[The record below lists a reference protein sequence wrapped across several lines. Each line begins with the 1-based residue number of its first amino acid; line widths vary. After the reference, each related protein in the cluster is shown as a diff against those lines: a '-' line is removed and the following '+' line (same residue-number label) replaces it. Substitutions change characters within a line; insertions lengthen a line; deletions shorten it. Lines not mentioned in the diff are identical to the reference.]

1 MSKIQNLN
9 LSPNLLKAKLCKNN
23 DAEKLISLVENDN
36 DWYQENVIN
45 FLNQWYYDVFNVD
58 TATEFG
64 LSVWAKIL
72 DVNFATPPEDTRD
85 TNVFG
90 FGIYYNNFYVSN
102 FSPVK
107 DTTYQ
112 LSLSQKRLI
121 IKLTYQKYNVFPS
134 IPNVNKII
142 KNLIADAAYVID
154 NMDMSVTIVTN
165 TTLDSGIEFIL
176 QNFNLLPIPAGVSY
190 EIVETI

>member
-1 MSKIQNLN
+1 MSKIQDFN
-9 LSPNLLKAKLCKNN
+9 LSANLLEAILWQYN

-36 DWYQENVIN
+36 NWYQENVIN

-90 FGIYYNNFYVSN
+90 FGTYYNNFYVSN

>member
-1 MSKIQNLN
+1 MSKIQDFN
-9 LSPNLLKAKLCKNN
+9 LSANLLEAILWQYN

-90 FGIYYNNFYVSN
+90 FGTYYNNFYVSN